1 MSQSAAPDAPA
12 KVIPESTQGGL
23 KTTVIAEEA
32 EPQNAL
38 TQKFTD
44 AEWKALKE
52 FRVSVPILSRLHRQ
66 MTYTEGLIE
75 TDI

>member
-1 MSQSAAPDAPA
+1 MSSEVAPEVVDKLPETEGEEKKLEAPSVSAPA
-12 KVIPESTQGGL
+12 EVTTTATPEAQ
-23 KTTVIAEEA
+23 VV

-52 FRVSVPILSRLHRQ
+52 FRVRSIISLP
-66 MTYTEGLIE
+66 Y
-75 TDI
+75 